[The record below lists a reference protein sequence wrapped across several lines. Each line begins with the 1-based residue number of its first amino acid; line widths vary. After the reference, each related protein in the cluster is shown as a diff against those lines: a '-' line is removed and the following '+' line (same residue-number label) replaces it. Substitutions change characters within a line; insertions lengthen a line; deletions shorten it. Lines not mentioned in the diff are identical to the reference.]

1 MSEKPRLSVVVA
13 CYNTGA
19 YLDEALDSIYGQ
31 SFGDFELILAD
42 DGSTDAATRNAL
54 SRAALRPRA
63 ALLRLPHRGAPAAR
77 NAAISLARGELLC
90 AVDSDDRVLETWFE
104 DAISALD
111 GDPGLSFVSHW
122 LRAFGDEDWE
132 WRPETCDLA
141 SVLDSFNLNGATV
154 VRRAAVDAVGG
165 YEESLAQGCEDWDLW
180 IRLVAAGHRG
190 VILPRVY
197 YLYRQR
203 PGSLSRFMARGL
215 LHPQL
220 VARLVQRH
228 RSLYAEHLRGLLVAR
243 AGRLAALDQGL
254 VALDAEYHGP
264 LGEALLARRAE
275 RAALAAAR
283 PPVPDEEAR

>member
-1 MSEKPRLSVVVA
+1 MSARPRLSVVVA
-13 CYNTGA
+13 CYNSGS
-19 YLDEALDSIYGQ
+19 YLDEALDSIYAQ

-42 DGSTDAATRNAL
+42 DGSSDDATRQAL
-54 SRAALRPRA
+54 ARARLRPRA

-77 NAAISLARGELLC
+77 NAALARARGEFLC

-104 DAISALD
+104 DAIAVLD
-111 GDPGLSFVSHW
+111 REPALSFVSHW

-132 WRPETCDLA
+132 WRPEGCDLP
-141 SVLDSFNLNGATV
+141 SVLDTFNLNGAAL
-154 VRRAAVDAVGG
+154 VRRAALEAVGG
-165 YEESLAQGCEDWDLW
+165 YDESMAQGCEDWDLW

-203 PGSLSRFMARGL
+203 AGSLSRSMAHGL

-228 RSLYAEHLRGLLVAR
+228 RGLYAAHLGPLLLARARRLALLEQGLL
-243 AGRLAALDQGL
+243 
-254 VALDAEYHGP
+254 ALDAEYHGP
-264 LGEALLARRAE
+264 LAESLVARRSERAAAAGARRA
-275 RAALAAAR
+275 AR
-283 PPVPDEEAR
+283 DAEVR